1 STAGIFSAVVN
12 LRKWREEQFQQ
23 FQDMQLRENQKLL
36 GGSFQKQKTLEDLAE
51 NPQGNLQNNKIAAGM
66 SSEKTLL
73 DCKTSDDS
81 SLTSHFLRCFSDTS
95 QDSGSLYENKV
106 GVHQARSTAPAGI
119 QSYID
124 LLEQKKAR
132 KTDEMA
138 ESSEKNTASKPK
150 RPYLKKGS
158 GLLRYMPK
166 SVKDKESTVKYKPS
180 IPEKG
185 AISVPFKPVL
195 KLKPPPQKSAF
206 PNEKV
211 KHIRFQ
217 DPIIQN
223 DYEKLSVKSS
233 NYKSEESKASV
244 TESVKSNSDS
254 AVLEANSSD
263 VQENK
268 SSSGEESLNQENQEL
283 AVFEMLEDCAQNS
296 SFNSDSSFVQKLLH
310 GENTLP
316 VKSNQTSVV
325 KPAESNM
332 YREPNRR
339 SVEENSGYSVKSNL
353 NKFLDDVQARKNRL
367 EQLISDI
374 DPRIASLQKEISPS
388 DRNTFMNDNLN
399 VNERCS
405 TPDNGLNK
413 DIQMA
418 VGVDECAN
426 ESFDSSSSTIHDGD
440 VATRPSK
447 LAFHND
453 IPISD
458 EYVTGQ
464 DYLQKKENLI
474 QQETAD
480 AVEGCSPERAAFRE
494 KMKELENEIEVYQEH
509 NARLSKLSKE
519 REEVW
524 KKLQKER
531 EEFQKHKELEEQKIE
546 EARQQI
552 KREKDTFKRLQK
564 LQKDN
569 MSKKEREELTALRK
583 EVEDLR
589 KELKKQK
596 IKYNEDIRRL
606 KNQLL
611 AAERDR
617 DTFKLENIKLNDQCE
632 DLLIAL
638 KARNKTKKT
647 VTNEKGLDAE
657 NANMKY
663 DSKITAN
670 ENGIEKNTL
679 DAVMDDEKIE
689 SVDHMTHFRTD
700 MTKLKVHFN
709 LKPEYDEALA
719 ESSENEIAGIRNKLQ
734 TSVWDEIEDA
744 EDTETNAANEVEE
757 PEYREIE
764 RGGNIER
771 IYHSGDKEI
780 IYGNGSRKFFD
791 ASTGITKVELYNGDV
806 KEIFPDKSEIY
817 RFADGIIEK
826 TLPDGLEITEL
837 HDGQIQKRYPDG
849 HKEIIF
855 PDGTIHNYHLDESLE
870 IRQADGT
877 VIFLLADGRQIIEY
891 KNGQRGIGT
900 PDYKRLE
907 YPDGSVKIVYKSG
920 RQESRYANGR
930 IRIKDKDGN
939 LIVDTFYLKKKK
951 GYSSHT

>member
-1 STAGIFSAVVN
+1 MY
-12 LRKWREEQFQQ
+12 LKEWQ
-23 FQDMQLRENQKLL
+23 MCQKKVFAM
-36 GGSFQKQKTLEDLAE
+36 GKTI
-51 NPQGNLQNNKIAAGM
+51 QI
-66 SSEKTLL
+66 
-73 DCKTSDDS
+73 
-81 SLTSHFLRCFSDTS
+81 
-95 QDSGSLYENKV
+95 
-106 GVHQARSTAPAGI
+106 GVHQARTTAPAGI

-138 ESSEKNTASKPK
+138 GSSEKNTASKPK

-158 GLLRYMPK
+158 GLIRYMPK
-166 SVKDKESTVKYKPS
+166 SVKDKESTVKYKPT

-185 AISVPFKPVL
+185 PISVPFKPVL

-223 DYEKLSVKSS
+223 DYEELSVKST
-233 NYKSEESKASV
+233 NYKSEESKTPV
-244 TESVKSNSDS
+244 TEPVKPNSDS
-254 AVLEANSSD
+254 DVPEPDRSD

-310 GENTLP
+310 GKNTIP

-332 YREPNRR
+332 YREPNNR
-339 SVEENSGYSVKSNL
+339 SVEEKAGCSVKSNL

-388 DRNTFMNDNLN
+388 NRNTFMNDNLN
-399 VNERCS
+399 VIERCS
-405 TPDNGLNK
+405 TPENGLNK
-413 DIQMA
+413 NAQMT

-426 ESFDSSSSTIHDGD
+426 ESFDSSCSTIHDD
-440 VATRPSK
+440 DIATGSSK

-453 IPISD
+453 IPVSD
-458 EYVTGQ
+458 EYVTDQ
-464 DYLQKKENLI
+464 DYLQKRENLN

-494 KMKELENEIEVYQEH
+494 KMKELENEIDVYQEH

-519 REEVW
+519 REEIW

-583 EVEDLR
+583 EVDDLR

-617 DTFKLENIKLNDQCE
+617 DIFKLENIKLNDQCE

-647 VTNEKGLDAE
+647 ATAEKGLDAE
-657 NANMKY
+657 NASMKY
-663 DSKITAN
+663 DSKSTVNA
-670 ENGIEKNTL
+670 NGIEKRTS
-679 DAVMDDEKIE
+679 DAVMDDEG
-689 SVDHMTHFRTD
+689 TD
-700 MTKLKVHFN
+700 ITKLKVHFN
-709 LKPEYDEALA
+709 LNPDCDEALA
-719 ESSENEIAGIRNKLQ
+719 ESSENETADIRNKLQ
-734 TSVWDEIEDA
+734 TSVWDEIEDV
-744 EDTETNAANEVEE
+744 EDIETNAANEVEE
-757 PEYREIE
+757 PEYEEIE

-780 IYGNGSRKFFD
+780 IYGNGSR
-791 ASTGITKVELYNGDV
+791 
-806 KEIFPDKSEIY
+806 
-817 RFADGIIEK
+817 
-826 TLPDGLEITEL
+826 
-837 HDGQIQKRYPDG
+837 
-849 HKEIIF
+849 
-855 PDGTIHNYHLDESLE
+855 
-870 IRQADGT
+870 
-877 VIFLLADGRQIIEY
+877 
-891 KNGQRGIGT
+891 
-900 PDYKRLE
+900 
-907 YPDGSVKIVYKSG
+907 
-920 RQESRYANGR
+920 
-930 IRIKDKDGN
+930 
-939 LIVDTFYLKKKK
+939 
-951 GYSSHT
+951 